1 MMQESWFRPY
11 VTANFWRF
19 LLIAMLGVLTVLFA
33 CMLMFTS
40 GYLISKSALRPENI
54 LMVYVPTVGVR
65 TFGIGRAVLHYA
77 ERLVGHDTILRILS
91 QMRLRLYRILE
102 PQALR
107 LTSRYRT
114 GDLLGV
120 LSDDI
125 EYLQDVYIR
134 TVFPSFVALVLY
146 AGVIAAAGRFDPGF
160 ALLLALYVAVLVF
173 VLPLISL
180 LLTKRKNREMKQA
193 RNRLYQKLTDAVL
206 GMHEW
211 YVSGR
216 QQQFL
221 TGYEEDEAEVDRT
234 DRALKRWARLRG
246 FIGQTVVAV
255 TVVTVVYVA
264 GKEYAGGSLDVTLI
278 AAMVLAVFPLMDA
291 FLPVSEA
298 VERIPLYGQSVQ
310 RLKAIGHGEGSA
322 TTGYPEQLSLSRGEV
337 DAVIRSGAHIKLEAV
352 SFQYDA
358 NGTDAAHSAHS
369 PAAPSPDAAEA
380 AYSTTAHSP
389 DPADAAY
396 QPEAADTAYQPE
408 ATDAAHSAR
417 WAGATASGCL
427 DKGTHALRDISLD
440 VPAGAKVAVIG
451 RSGAGKSTLL
461 QLIQG
466 VLAPSSGTVMIGGTD
481 AARFGDDISSV
492 ISVLNQ
498 SPHLFDTTLAN
509 NIRLGRP
516 DATEEDI
523 RQAAAMAQLTTLVD
537 SLPDGLHT
545 RMQEAGQ
552 RFSGGERQR
561 VALARILLQKS
572 PVVILDEPTVGLDPR
587 TERELLS
594 TIFSSLQDRTLIWVT
609 HHLVGVEQMDE
620 ILFLEQGKVVMRGTH
635 DELMERYPRYRGLY
649 RLDRPGA

>member
-1 MMQESWFRPY
+1 MKQESWFRPY

-19 LLIAMLGVLTVLFA
+19 LLIAVLGVLTVLFA

-91 QMRLRLYRILE
+91 RMRLRLYRILE

-107 LTSRYRT
+107 LSSRYRT

-146 AGVIAAAGRFDPGF
+146 AGVIAAAGLFDPVF
-160 ALLLALYVAVLVF
+160 ALLLAIYVAVLVV

-221 TGYEEDEAEVDRT
+221 TGYEEDEAEVDRI

-246 FIGQTVVAV
+246 FIGQTIVAV
-255 TVVTVVYVA
+255 TVVTVVYWSGKQHAA
-264 GKEYAGGSLDVTLI
+264 GALDVTLI

-310 RLKAIGHGEGSA
+310 RLQAVGHGEDSA
-322 TTGYPEQLSLSRGEV
+322 EIGYPVQPSLTRGEM
-337 DAVIRSGAHIKLEAV
+337 DAVIQNGAHIKVDSV
-352 SFQYDA
+352 SFQYEANTTDA
-358 NGTDAAHSAHS
+358 THSPDASAAYSPGAHQTAVHQTAETAHSTDETHLTNAIHSTDAAH
-369 PAAPSPDAAEA
+369 PK
-380 AYSTTAHSP
+380 
-389 DPADAAY
+389 DPVH
-396 QPEAADTAYQPE
+396 P
-408 ATDAAHSAR
+408 AR
-417 WAGATASGCL
+417 WAGAAASYSF
-427 DKGTHALRDISLD
+427 DNGTQALRDISLD

-466 VLAPSSGTVMIGGTD
+466 VLAPSSGTVTIGGMD

-516 DATEEDI
+516 DATEAEI
-523 RQAAAMAQLTTLVD
+523 LQAAAMARLTPLVD

-561 VALARILLQKS
+561 VALARILLQKR

-620 ILFLEQGKVVMRGTH
+620 ILFLEQGRVVMRGTH
-635 DELMERYPRYRGLY
+635 EELMERCPRYCGLY

>member
-1 MMQESWFRPY
+1 MKQESWFRPY

-221 TGYEEDEAEVDRT
+221 TGYEEDEAGVDRT

-264 GKEYAGGSLDVTLI
+264 GKQYAGGSLDVTLI

-298 VERIPLYGQSVQ
+298 VERIPQYGQSVQ
-310 RLKAIGHGEGSA
+310 RLKAIGHGEDSA
-322 TTGYPEQLSLSRGEV
+322 TTGYPVQPPLSRDEMA
-337 DAVIRSGAHIKLEAV
+337 AVIRSGAHIRVEAA
-352 SFQYDA
+352 SFQYEA
-358 NGTDAAHSAHS
+358 NGRDAAH
-369 PAAPSPDAAEA
+369 
-380 AYSTTAHSP
+380 
-389 DPADAAY
+389 
-396 QPEAADTAYQPE
+396 QPE
-408 ATDAAHSAR
+408 ATDSAHSAR
-417 WAGATASGCL
+417 WAGAAASGCL
-427 DKGTHALRDISLD
+427 DNGTHALRNISLD

-466 VLAPSSGTVMIGGTD
+466 VLAPSSGTVTIGGMD

-523 RQAAAMAQLTTLVD
+523 RQAAAMARLTPLVD
-537 SLPDGLHT
+537 SLPEGLHT

-620 ILFLEQGKVVMRGTH
+620 ILFLEQGKVLMRGTH

>member
-1 MMQESWFRPY
+1 MKQESWFRPY

-19 LLIAMLGVLTVLFA
+19 LLIVVLGVLTILFA
-33 CMLMFTS
+33 GMLMFTS

-65 TFGIGRAVLHYA
+65 TFGIGRAVVHYV

-107 LTSRYRT
+107 LSSRYRT
-114 GDLLGV
+114 GDLLGA

-134 TVFPSFVALVLY
+134 TVFPSIVALVLY
-146 AGVIAAAGRFDPGF
+146 AGIILAVGQFDPAF
-160 ALLLALYVAVLVF
+160 ALLLALYVAVLIL

-193 RNRLYQKLTDAVL
+193 RNNLYQKLTDAVL
-206 GMHEW
+206 GIHEW

-216 QQQFL
+216 QTEFL
-221 TGYEEDEAEVDRT
+221 AGYEADEAEVDRT
-234 DRALKRWARLRG
+234 DRSLKRWSRLRG
-246 FIGQTVVAV
+246 WIGQCIVAV
-255 TVVTVVYVA
+255 TVVSMVYWS
-264 GKEYAGGSLDVTLI
+264 GRQYADGSMDVTLI
-278 AAMVLAVFPLMDA
+278 AAFVLVVFPLMDA

-298 VERIPLYGQSVQ
+298 VERIPQYGQSVA
-310 RLKAIGHGEGSA
+310 RLKGIESA
-322 TTGYPEQLSLSRGEV
+322 DESDEKQAPLQLLNNEETE
-337 DAVIRSGAHIKLEAV
+337 AVIRGGVHVKADGIMFSYDRAAAGSFALEPVGAGEAGHTLTEV
-352 SFQYDA
+352 
-358 NGTDAAHSAHS
+358 
-369 PAAPSPDAAEA
+369 
-380 AYSTTAHSP
+380 
-389 DPADAAY
+389 
-396 QPEAADTAYQPE
+396 
-408 ATDAAHSAR
+408 
-417 WAGATASGCL
+417 
-427 DKGTHALRDISLD
+427 SLD
-440 VPAGAKVAVIG
+440 IPPRAKVAVIG

-466 VLAPSSGTVMIGGTD
+466 VLAPSSGSLTLGGVE
-481 AARFGDDISSV
+481 AARFGDEISSV
-492 ISVLNQ
+492 IAVLNQ

-516 DATEEDI
+516 EATEEEI
-523 RQAAAMAQLTTLVD
+523 RDAAAMARLEPLVA
-537 SLPDGLHT
+537 SLPGGLDT

-561 VALARILLQKS
+561 VALARILLQDT
-572 PVVILDEPTVGLDPR
+572 PIVILDEPTVGLDPI

-594 TIFSSLQDRTLIWVT
+594 TIFSSLQNRTLIWVT

-620 ILFLEQGKVVMRGTH
+620 IIFMEHGRIAMRGTH
-635 DELMERYPRYRGLY
+635 DELMRHYPRYQQLY
-649 RLDRPGA
+649 RLDSPEL